1 MRIDLHTHSSVSDGT
16 DTPTALVHAA
26 AAAGLDVVALT
37 DHDTTASWGEAA
49 QAAGEAGVTLVRGTE
64 ISTLLDGSSVHL
76 LGYLF
81 DPDDA
86 ALAAELDRICND
98 RIPRLQRMTALAQS
112 ELGSQV
118 TWEHVL
124 TAAGDAESVG
134 RPHLAD
140 ALISLGEASSR
151 EDAFDRLIGP
161 SSRAYVPKHAP
172 DTSTA
177 IRLVRTA
184 GGVPV
189 VAHPWARGRRGVLD
203 VATLG
208 RLRDAG
214 LVGIEVDHLDHDDA
228 TRAELRRIA
237 DELGLVP
244 TGSSDYHGNGK
255 QGYGLGVCTTSPQSY
270 EAILAAVGSNGVN
283 PVP

>member
-1 MRIDLHTHSSVSDGT
+1 MRIDLHTHSAVSDGT
-16 DTPTALVHAA
+16 DTPAGLVRAA
-26 AAAGLDVVALT
+26 VAAGLDVVAIT
-37 DHDTTASWGEAA
+37 DHDTTASWAEAA
-49 QAAGEAGVTLVRGTE
+49 DAAALTDLTLIRGAE
-64 ISTLLDGSSVHL
+64 ISTLINTSSVHL
-76 LGYLF
+76 LAYLF

-86 ALAAELDRICND
+86 ALAAELDQICDD
-98 RIPRLQRMTALAQS
+98 RVPRLQRMTALARS
-112 ELGSQV
+112 ELGSRV
-118 TWEHVL
+118 TWEDVL
-124 TAAGDAESVG
+124 AATGDAESVG

-140 ALISLGEASSR
+140 AFVALGEATSR
-151 EDAFDRLIGP
+151 EDAFARLIGAG
-161 SSRAYVPKHAP
+161 SRTYVSKYAP
-172 DTSTA
+172 GTA
-177 IRLVRTA
+177 AAITLVRAA

-189 VAHPWARGRRGVLD
+189 IAHPWSHGRRGVLD
-203 VATLG
+203 RATLA

-237 DELGLVP
+237 DDLGLVT

-270 EAILAAVGSNGVN
+270 EAILAAAGSNGVS